1 MPWTPAALPEHRFT
15 GTLYR
20 ALNPLWMRQPLSG
33 EGARRHGGRFNA
45 RGTPALYTALT
56 PEGAIAEAN
65 QAGRP
70 FEPVTLV
77 AYRADVAPVLDTTDP
92 AQAAAQG
99 VDQGVLAADDWRL
112 RMIEDGASDSQRL
125 AARLI
130 GAGWAGMIV
139 PSFARGVRPGARNL
153 VLWRWD
159 GALQVIDS
167 EGRLN

>member
-1 MPWTPAALPEHRFT
+1 MRAALPEHRFT

-20 ALNPLWMRQPLSG
+20 ALNPLWMRTPLSG

-45 RGTPALYTALT
+45 RGTRAFYTALT

-77 AYRADVAPVLDTTDP
+77 AYRADIAPVLDSGD
-92 AQAAAQG
+92 AALCAAEG
-99 VDQGVLAADDWRL
+99 VEAAVLAADDWRL
-112 RMIEDGASDSQRL
+112 RMLEDGVSESQRL

-130 GAGWAGMIV
+130 AAGWAGMIV
-139 PSFARGVRPGARNL
+139 PSFARGVRPGSRNL
-153 VLWRWD
+153 VLWRWE
-159 GALQVIDS
+159 GALTVIDS
-167 EGRLN
+167 EGRLNG